1 MSFSGYIS
9 SHEHPDIKWRTYNTN
24 ARNPFYAHG
33 SVDEHFKHK
42 RHTPLLFIQ
51 ISFFYSN
58 TINSDFNLIY
68 LLSERKMK
76 QLHIC
81 FIFIFIVLIWNKK
94 STYRGKACKVW
105 SHKILKLKIIFEYF
119 ISPKGNFI
127 ACNFHKHLHIRSYL
141 TFSRILHE
149 ILRKKSLTNRKILN
163 RSKFIKLVQLHKTTN
178 LARKTLIQVQNS
190 P

>member
-9 SHEHPDIKWRTYNTN
+9 SYEHPDIKWRTYNTN

-58 TINSDFNLIY
+58 IINSDFNLIY

-81 FIFIFIVLIWNKK
+81 FIFIVLIWNKK

-105 SHKILKLKIIFEYF
+105 SHLIPSIKFLSKKLFLDILYRQKVILLAATFTNIYTYDRIWHTQEFYTKFSEKI
-119 ISPKGNFI
+119 
-127 ACNFHKHLHIRSYL
+127 
-141 TFSRILHE
+141 
-149 ILRKKSLTNRKILN
+149 
-163 RSKFIKLVQLHKTTN
+163 V
-178 LARKTLIQVQNS
+178 
-190 P
+190 